1 MATHV
6 LSMSQRLLTVLY
18 LLQGLL
24 RQRETELE
32 ERGRLL
38 LKSKVPFCLEMSY

>member
-1 MATHV
+1 M
-6 LSMSQRLLTVLY
+6 LTVLY

-24 RQRETELE
+24 RQRDSELE

-38 LKSKVPFCLEMSY
+38 LKSKVPFCLEVPSE